1 MSVKTLNTP
10 KDQSI
15 KPFLFL
21 MFIICLVFAAC
32 TKTTETSE
40 IPVLEFKGF
49 SKSTMKQGAFQA
61 DSLFITLTFTDGDGD
76 FGDQTNST
84 KTNIFIK
91 DLRTNDTLSQYKA
104 PFVPLEGVGNGIS
117 GTIRIKLYSTCCRYE
132 PSAGIVPCTPSQT
145 FPTNI
150 LPLEVEIQDRAGN
163 KSNKVRLSDIT
174 LLCQ

>member
-1 MSVKTLNTP
+1 MKCIFYIATL
-10 KDQSI
+10 
-15 KPFLFL
+15 F
-21 MFIICLVFAAC
+21 MFALTSC
-32 TKTTETSE
+32 TKTTESSN
-40 IPVLEFKGF
+40 IPFLEFKGF

-61 DSLFITLTFTDGDGD
+61 DSLFITLFFTDGDGD
-76 FGDQTNST
+76 FGGQANSN

-117 GTIRIKLYSTCCRYE
+117 GHIQIKLYSTCCRYE
-132 PSAGIVPCTPSQT
+132 PSTGITPCTPSIT

-150 LPLEVEIQDRAGN
+150 LPLEVQIEDRAGN
-163 KSNKVRLSDIT
+163 KSNVVRLSDIT